1 MFSVGEGREGG
12 AEGRRR
18 GVSSPRWVE
27 KFPGVRKVQVVP
39 TIRPQPGL
47 YSL

>member
-1 MFSVGEGREGG
+1 MFSVGEGRGG

-27 KFPGVRKVQVVP
+27 KFPGGEKGSGGP
-39 TIRPQPGL
+39 HN
-47 YSL
+47 